1 MDFKLPEMSKGTII
15 PNGIIEQQLK
25 EAKEKELRKQQW
37 RHDPGVVRTLP
48 GRFLF
53 NLNHVPGCLT
63 IGAPKNFLVSN
74 RCHRTYFL

>member
-37 RHDPGVVRTLP
+37 RHDFRVALFSAVAGGIAGVITSLIVLYIQ
-48 GRFLF
+48 GL
-53 NLNHVPGCLT
+53 L
-63 IGAPKNFLVSN
+63 
-74 RCHRTYFL
+74 

>member
-37 RHDPGVVRTLP
+37 RHDYRVS
-48 GRFLF
+48 LF
-53 NLNHVPGCLT
+53 SAT
-63 IGAPKNFLVSN
+63 IGALFGFIASLITMLV
-74 RCHRTYFL
+74 LQ